1 MSMVECVMI
10 EKSVYD
16 SLLDLSNNRVN
27 IDLSNNRFD
36 NSNNKVRI
44 FEVTITNNI
53 NDFKFVDIHVYNY
66 NVDFEIVGPK
76 CLKESML
83 KMLTDSDIEI
93 ISDMEF
99 YCETQTY
106 IREVR
111 DDVRL

>member
-1 MSMVECVMI
+1 MSMVECIMI

-16 SLLDLSNNRVN
+16 SLLN
-27 IDLSNNRFD
+27 LSNNRFD
-36 NSNNKVRI
+36 SSNNKVRV
-44 FEVTITNNI
+44 FEVTISNNI

-83 KMLTDSDIEI
+83 KMLTNPENEFDSDI
-93 ISDMEF
+93 EF